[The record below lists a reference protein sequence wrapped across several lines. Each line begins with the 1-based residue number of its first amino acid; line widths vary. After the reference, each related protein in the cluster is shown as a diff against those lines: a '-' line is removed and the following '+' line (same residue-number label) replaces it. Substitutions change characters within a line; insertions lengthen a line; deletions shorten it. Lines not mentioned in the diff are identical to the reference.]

1 MDFQESGSR
10 ASRGIRRWAKRVA
23 HWLHRRRHI
32 AALNALR
39 GASYA
44 AATNL
49 VGLIA
54 WWIET
59 RY

>member
-1 MDFQESGSR
+1 MDFQESGSQ
-10 ASRGIRRWAKRVA
+10 APRGIRRWAKRVA
-23 HWLHRRRHI
+23 RWLHRRRHI

-44 AATNL
+44 AGTNV

>member
-1 MDFQESGSR
+1 M
-10 ASRGIRRWAKRVA
+10 
-23 HWLHRRRHI
+23 

-44 AATNL
+44 AGTNV

-59 RY
+59 RH

>member
-1 MDFQESGSR
+1 MSFNGSGSQASKGFR
-10 ASRGIRRWAKRVA
+10 AQVEHVA
-23 HWLHRRRHI
+23 RWLHRCRRM

-44 AATNL
+44 AGTNV

-59 RY
+59 RR